1 MNYLIVDYNSVFV
14 AKNDV
19 ATIKAKIQG
28 IELQKPMLSTWYV
41 HNQFAALAYC
51 QQVLNLLVE
60 DFANGFSKIEEYK
73 RKLNDELQRGSGN
86 YSFALWVASDIL
98 LQLRFSL
105 DYAIAFNQLPHC
117 NVLMSHLRDEIIKG
131 VCKSTKNPTIE
142 LMGNVLSLAFKIKDI
157 NDIGKVFWFYNR
169 LVTLLGENPN
179 YDNERNLLNWAKGQR
194 AHAFFAFVP
203 TLVGGAASIAHIIDE
218 ATAQHDMDCYG
229 QCPLDVVINNL

>member
-28 IELQKPMLSTWYV
+28 IELQKPMLSTWYI
-41 HNQFAALAYC
+41 HNQFAALGYC
-51 QQVLNLLVE
+51 QRVLNLLVE
-60 DFANGFSKIEEYK
+60 DFANGFSKIEDYK

-98 LQLRFSL
+98 IQLRFSL

-117 NVLMSHLRDEIIKG
+117 DVLMSHLRDEMIKG
-131 VCKSTKNPTIE
+131 VCRSTKNSTIE

-157 NDIGKVFWFYNR
+157 SDIGKMFWYYNR
-169 LVTLLGENPN
+169 IVTLLGINPY

-194 AHAFFAFVP
+194 AHAFFAFIP
-203 TLVGGAASIAHIIDE
+203 TLLGGAASIAHIIDE
-218 ATAQHDMDCYG
+218 ATAKLDMKNYG
-229 QCPLDVVINNL
+229 EYSLDVVINDF

>member
-28 IELQKPMLSTWYV
+28 IELQKPMLSTWYI

-98 LQLRFSL
+98 LQLRF
-105 DYAIAFNQLPHC
+105 YWIMQL
-117 NVLMSHLRDEIIKG
+117 LL
-131 VCKSTKNPTIE
+131 
-142 LMGNVLSLAFKIKDI
+142 I
-157 NDIGKVFWFYNR
+157 NYLIVMY
-169 LVTLLGENPN
+169 
-179 YDNERNLLNWAKGQR
+179 
-194 AHAFFAFVP
+194 
-203 TLVGGAASIAHIIDE
+203 
-218 ATAQHDMDCYG
+218 
-229 QCPLDVVINNL
+229 

>member
-28 IELQKPMLSTWYV
+28 IDLQKPMLLTWYI
-41 HNQFAALAYC
+41 HNQFAALSYG

-60 DFANGFSKIEEYK
+60 DFASGFSKIEEYK
-73 RKLNDELQRGSGN
+73 RKLNDELQRGNGN
-86 YSFALWVASDIL
+86 YSYALWIASDIL
-98 LQLRFSL
+98 RHLRFSL
-105 DYAIAFNQLPHC
+105 DYAIAFDRLPHC
-117 NVLMSHLRDEIIKG
+117 DMLISHVRDEVIKG
-131 VCKSTKNPTIE
+131 VSRSANNATIE
-142 LMGNVLSLAFKIKDI
+142 LMGTVLSLAFKIKDI